1 MTTFLLIRHGETD
14 AVGKSMMGWK
24 PGWRLNPA
32 GKHQVDRLS
41 AKLAGLPVK
50 AVYTSP
56 LERAVETASAVAAP
70 HGVTVEKVDEL
81 GEVHLGEW
89 EGLTIAE
96 LDRREEWRRFNTYRS
111 GTRIPAGEL
120 MIETQTR
127 MVRQL
132 DRLAAQHPDATLAV
146 VSHGDPLRSVIAY
159 YLGIPLDLLLRFEV
173 SPASVSIL
181 EAAQWGPRILCL
193 NHTGEG
199 PL

>member
-1 MTTFLLIRHGETD
+1 
-14 AVGKSMMGWK
+14 MMGWK

-32 GKHQVDRLS
+32 GKHQVERLS

-56 LERAVETASAVAAP
+56 LERAVETADAVAAP
-70 HGVTVEKVDEL
+70 HGLTVEKVDDL

-120 MIETQTR
+120 MIETQVR

-146 VSHGDPLRSVIAY
+146 VSHGDPLRCVIAY

-173 SPASVSIL
+173 GPASVSIL
-181 EAAQWGPRILCL
+181 EAARWGPRILCL